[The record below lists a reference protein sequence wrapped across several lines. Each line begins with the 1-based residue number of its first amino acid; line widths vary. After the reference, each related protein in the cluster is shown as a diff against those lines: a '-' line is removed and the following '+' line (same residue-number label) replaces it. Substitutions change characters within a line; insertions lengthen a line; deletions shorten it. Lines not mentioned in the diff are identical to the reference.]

1 MCEMIEFAKNPTER
15 KRFFS
20 AIERFSQII
29 E

>member
-1 MCEMIEFAKNPTER
+1 MCEMIEFAKNPTEK

-20 AIERFSQII
+20 AIENFSQFI